1 MTWSLSAE
9 PTSPSLLLALNPEPK
24 ATPGAEPSEV
34 AVTPSLPT
42 TGTPSAIYLPFPQV
56 LRFRTGGTLMAQPTP
71 TTDEGPIITLGFTR
85 FAAAPRNLC
94 GRSGSTWSGSTKKIV
109 FALKKLL
116 FHSTAAPEMQV
127 HFLLLTCSAELRHP
141 ENTEK
146 VKHEETL
153 LSLNPHMSKDNS
165 VPVPS

>member
-71 TTDEGPIITLGFTR
+71 TTDEGPIIIHL
-85 FAAAPRNLC
+85 
-94 GRSGSTWSGSTKKIV
+94 V
-109 FALKKLL
+109 LL
-116 FHSTAAPEMQV
+116 VLQQHLETSVEGQGARGQAV
-127 HFLLLTCSAELRHP
+127 LR
-141 ENTEK
+141 K
-146 VKHEETL
+146 
-153 LSLNPHMSKDNS
+153 
-165 VPVPS
+165 